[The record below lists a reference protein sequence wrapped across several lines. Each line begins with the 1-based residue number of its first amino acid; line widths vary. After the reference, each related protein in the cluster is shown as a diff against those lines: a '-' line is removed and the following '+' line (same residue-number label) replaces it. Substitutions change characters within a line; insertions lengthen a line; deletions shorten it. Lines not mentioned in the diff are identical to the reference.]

1 MGDKFIDAV
10 DNMDIA
16 ELAKLGVGMGCV
28 QVVAGLTVAVV
39 TGAATMGSA
48 AVRDA
53 IKAHKEK
60 KEAKKKTAKN

>member
-16 ELAKLGVGMGCV
+16 RLVKLGIGMGCV

-39 TGAATMGSA
+39 TGAATAGSA

-60 KEAKKKTAKN
+60 KEAKKETAEN

>member
-16 ELAKLGVGMGCV
+16 ELAKLGIGMGCV

-39 TGAATMGSA
+39 TGAVTMGSE
-48 AVRDA
+48 AVHDA

-60 KEAKKKTAKN
+60 KEAKKETAEN